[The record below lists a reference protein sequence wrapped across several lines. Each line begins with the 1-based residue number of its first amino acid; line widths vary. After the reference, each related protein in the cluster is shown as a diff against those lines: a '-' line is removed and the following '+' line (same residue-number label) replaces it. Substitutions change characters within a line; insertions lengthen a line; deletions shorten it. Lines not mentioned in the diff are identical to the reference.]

1 MTLPFLGRL
10 SLQIRKKLR
19 LIANSHLPHCKLRVV
34 FKIRN
39 RLRNNFRFKDIIP
52 NELKSNVLY
61 KYTCSSC
68 NARYEG
74 ETSRHSY
81 VRFCEHLGITPYLGK
96 PSTRKVINS
105 PIYEHIMKSGH
116 NGTLENFEI
125 TGGGSNFTNFQLQV
139 MESLLI
145 KKNSPILN
153 GNQTSVPLKLFWHY
167 YLSFQLLT
175 LLHICLFRNKHLLW
189 TWIAVQFETS
199 VVDKYNDTR

>member
-1 MTLPFLGRL
+1 MGRL

-19 LIANSHLPHCKLRVV
+19 LLASSRLPDCKLRVV

-39 RLRNNFRFKDIIP
+39 RLRNHFRFKDGMP
-52 NELKSNVLY
+52 NELKCNVLY
-61 KYTCSSC
+61 RYTCSSC
-68 NARYEG
+68 NARYEC

-105 PIYEHIMKSGH
+105 PVHEHITNSGH

-125 TGGGSNFTNFQLQV
+125 TGGGPNFTNFQLQV

-153 GNQTSVPLKLFWHY
+153 GNQTSVPLKLF
-167 YLSFQLLT
+167 
-175 LLHICLFRNKHLLW
+175 
-189 TWIAVQFETS
+189 
-199 VVDKYNDTR
+199 